1 MRINKWIAHNA
12 TIGRRRADNLIS
24 LGKVSVNDVVAV
36 LGQDVDGSERI
47 TINGEAISQISNRPV
62 TILLHKPAGY
72 VSSRDGQG
80 SRTVYDLLPQEYS
93 HLKMAGRLDK
103 DSTGLVIL
111 SSDGKVIQAL
121 THPTLLKKK
130 VYMLKTAYPLT
141 RDDVNLI
148 TTRGVDIGDNRP
160 SVFSL
165 TVIPNKK
172 NTYRTVLY
180 EGRNRQI
187 RRTVEAL
194 GNHVVSLHRLE
205 IGEYSLHNLAEGNFK
220 QVVVK

>member
-24 LGKVSVNDVVAV
+24 LGKVRVNGEVAK
-36 LGQDVDGSERI
+36 LGQEIDGSERI
-47 TINGEAISQISNRPV
+47 TINGETISQVSNRPV

-80 SRTVYDLLPQEYS
+80 SRTVYDLLPPEYS

-121 THPTLLKKK
+121 THPTLHKKK
-130 VYMLKTAYPLT
+130 VYILKTSYPIS
-141 RDDVNLI
+141 RDDVSLI
-148 TTRGVDIGDNRP
+148 STRGINIGENRP
-160 SVFSL
+160 SIFSL
-165 TVIPNKK
+165 TVIPRKK
-172 NTYRTVLY
+172 NTYRAVLY

-194 GNHVVSLHRLE
+194 GNHVISLHRVE
-205 IGEYSLHNLAEGNFK
+205 IGDYSLNNLAEGNFK
-220 QVVVK
+220 QAVMK